1 VSRLNLA
8 AYVDLFR
15 TEAREHLGEM
25 ERVLLALE
33 AAPAPEHFDLLFR
46 GLHTIKGMAAA
57 MGYREVERL
66 AHALESRGDPLR
78 AGREVLRPATLS
90 LLFEGV
96 DLLRHGVETAGD
108 GGTPADPAP
117 MLARLV
123 ADRAGPPGVAPVAA
137 PDGPAPDLPSGPVES
152 VAGEAS
158 ADRVIQVQLTPECPL
173 KGVRALLVLKRLEAV
188 GSIRGTEPPQARW
201 MQDGFTGRFAVTVR
215 AEVGDD
221 ALGDA
226 VRAAGDVARV
236 VVRPA
241 LGGDSGRGA
250 GTRTVRLDAR
260 RLDTLLDLVSEL
272 VITRDRLLRQ
282 VEGAGN
288 RTLSR
293 TAQELGRLVSAMQEE
308 VLHTRLLPVSH
319 VFDRIPRLVR
329 DLAQGLGKEVQLVT
343 AGRELEVDRSLLDS
357 LADPVVHLLR
367 NAIDHGIESPDDRR
381 RAGKPPVGLLQLSAV
396 RERAGIVV
404 RVRDDGRGIDRDV
417 VLRRA
422 RDQGLVPPGTMAL
435 DDEALLR
442 VVAHPGFSTAA
453 RVTTVSGRGVGVDV
467 VSTSVRALGGAVAL
481 ETEVGRGTTFTLRFP
496 VTLAITRALL
506 VRAGGGTYAIPATQ
520 VLETLELDPAMRVAV
535 RGRTGISLRDEV
547 VPVVVLAERFGVA
560 PEPRDA
566 EDGPPPLAVVEVAG
580 RRLAVQL
587 DAVLE
592 QRDIVVKPLEAVRG
606 AAPWFS
612 GATLLG
618 DGTPALIVDVASLS

>member
-1 VSRLNLA
+1 
-8 AYVDLFR
+8 
-15 TEAREHLGEM
+15 M
-25 ERVLLALE
+25 
-33 AAPAPEHFDLLFR
+33 
-46 GLHTIKGMAAA
+46 
-57 MGYREVERL
+57 
-66 AHALESRGDPLR
+66 
-78 AGREVLRPATLS
+78 
-90 LLFEGV
+90 
-96 DLLRHGVETAGD
+96 
-108 GGTPADPAP
+108 
-117 MLARLV
+117 
-123 ADRAGPPGVAPVAA
+123 
-137 PDGPAPDLPSGPVES
+137 
-152 VAGEAS
+152 
-158 ADRVIQVQLTPECPL
+158 
-173 KGVRALLVLKRLEAV
+173 
-188 GSIRGTEPPQARW
+188 
-201 MQDGFTGRFAVTVR
+201 
-215 AEVGDD
+215 
-221 ALGDA
+221 
-226 VRAAGDVARV
+226 
-236 VVRPA
+236 
-241 LGGDSGRGA
+241 
-250 GTRTVRLDAR
+250 RTVRLDAR

-319 VFDRIPRLVR
+319 VFDRFPRLVR
-329 DLAQGLGKEVQLVT
+329 DVAQGLGKEVQLVT
-343 AGRELEVDRSLLDS
+343 VGRDLEVDRSLLDS

-367 NAIDHGIESPDDRR
+367 NAIDHGIEAPADRQ
-381 RAGKPPVGLLQLSAV
+381 RAGKPPAGLLQLSAV

-422 RDQGLVPPGTMAL
+422 REQGMVPPETVAL
-435 DDEALLR
+435 DDEGLLR
-442 VVAHPGFSTAA
+442 VVAHPGFSTAS

-547 VPVVVLAERFGVA
+547 VPVVVLAEQFGVA
-560 PEPRDA
+560 PEPRDG
-566 EDGPPPLAVVEVAG
+566 EDGPPPLAVVEVGG

-592 QRDIVVKPLEAVRG
+592 QGGHAFGHGHFPHGFHCFVFLDHPFDIV
-606 AAPWFS
+606 
-612 GATLLG
+612 
-618 DGTPALIVDVASLS
+618 

>member
-15 TEAREHLGEM
+15 TEAREHLGEL
-25 ERVLLALE
+25 EGTLLALE
-33 AAPAPEHFDLLFR
+33 VAPAPEHFDLLFR
-46 GLHTIKGMAAA
+46 SLHTIKGMAAA
-57 MGYREVERL
+57 MGYREVEQL

-78 AGREVLRPATLS
+78 AGRETLRPATLA

-96 DLLRHGVETAGD
+96 DLLRRGVETAGD
-108 GGTPADPAP
+108 GGTPADPTP

-123 ADRAGPPGVAPVAA
+123 ADRAGPQGATPAPDQVAA
-137 PDGPAPDLPSGPVES
+137 PAVHAPDPVTTPAPT
-152 VAGEAS
+152 
-158 ADRVIQVQLTPECPL
+158 DRVVQVHLTPECPL
-173 KGVRALLVLKRLEAV
+173 KGVRALLVLKRLEAL
-188 GSIRGTEPPQARW
+188 GSIRGTEPPQVRW
-201 MQDGFTGRFAVTVR
+201 TQDGFTGRFAVTVR
-215 AEVGDD
+215 SGAGDD

-241 LGGDSGRGA
+241 LGGDGGRGA
-250 GTRTVRLDAR
+250 GMRTVRLDAR

-282 VEGAGN
+282 VEGAGD
-288 RTLSR
+288 RALSR
-293 TAQELGRLVSAMQEE
+293 TAQELGRLVSAMQDE

-319 VFDRIPRLVR
+319 VFDRFPRLVR
-329 DLAQGLGKEVQLVT
+329 DVAQGLGKEVQLVT
-343 AGRELEVDRSLLDS
+343 AGRDLEVDRSLLDS

-367 NAIDHGIESPDDRR
+367 NAIDHGIEAPDERR
-381 RAGKPPVGLLQLSAV
+381 RAGKPPAGLLQLSAV

-422 RDQGLVPPGTMAL
+422 RDQGLVPPGTVAL
-435 DDEALLR
+435 DDEGLLR

-506 VRAGGGTYAIPATQ
+506 VRAGGATYAIPATQ

-547 VPVVVLAERFGVA
+547 VPVVVLAEQFGGA
-560 PEPRDA
+560 PEPRDG
-566 EDGPPPLAVVEVAG
+566 EDGPPPLAVVEVGG

>member
-1 VSRLNLA
+1 MSRLNLA

-25 ERVLLALE
+25 ERTLLALE

-57 MGYREVERL
+57 MGYRDVERL

-78 AGREVLRPATLS
+78 AGREVLRPATLA

-96 DLLRHGVETAGD
+96 DLLRSGVETAGD
-108 GGTPADPAP
+108 GGTPTDPTP
-117 MLARLV
+117 MVARLV
-123 ADRAGPPGVAPVAA
+123 ADRAGTPTAAAPAAPGAPASAPPADAGDPVAGQA
-137 PDGPAPDLPSGPVES
+137 P
-152 VAGEAS
+152 
-158 ADRVIQVQLTPECPL
+158 ADRVVQVQLTPECPL
-173 KGVRALLVLKRLEAV
+173 KGVRALLVLKRLEAL
-188 GSIRGTEPPQARW
+188 GTIRGTEPPQARW
-201 MQDGFTGRFAVTVR
+201 LNDGFTGRFAVTVR
-215 AEVGDD
+215 AGAGDD

-241 LGGDSGRGA
+241 LAGDSGPAA

-282 VEGAGN
+282 VEGAGD
-288 RTLSR
+288 RALSR

-319 VFDRIPRLVR
+319 VFDRFPRLVR
-329 DLAQGLGKEVQLVT
+329 DVAQGLKKEVQLVT
-343 AGRELEVDRSLLDS
+343 AGRDLEVDRSLLDS

-367 NAIDHGIESPDDRR
+367 NAIDHGIESPDERR
-381 RAGKPPVGLLQLSAV
+381 RAGKPPAGLLQLSAV

-422 RDQGLVPPGTMAL
+422 REQGLVPPGTVAL
-435 DDEALLR
+435 DDEGLLR

-481 ETEVGRGTTFTLRFP
+481 ETEVGRGTTFILRFP

-520 VLETLELDPAMRVAV
+520 VLETLELDPAMRVVV
-535 RGRTGISLRDEV
+535 RGRSGISLRDEV
-547 VPVVVLAERFGVA
+547 VPVVVLAEQFGLP
-560 PEPRDA
+560 PEPRDG
-566 EDGPPPLAVVEVAG
+566 EDGPPPVAVVEAGG

-587 DAVLE
+587 DAILE
-592 QRDIVVKPLEAVRG
+592 QRDIVVKPLETVRG

>member
-1 VSRLNLA
+1 MSRLNLA

-25 ERVLLALE
+25 ERTLLALE
-33 AAPAPEHFDLLFR
+33 VGPAPEHFDLLFR
-46 GLHTIKGMAAA
+46 ALHTIKGMAAA
-57 MGYREVERL
+57 MGYREVERI

-78 AGREVLRPATLS
+78 AGREVLRPATLA

-96 DLLRHGVETAGD
+96 DLLRRGVEAAGE
-108 GGTPADPAP
+108 GGTPTDPTP
-117 MLARLV
+117 MLARLL
-123 ADRAGPPGVAPVAA
+123 ADRAGAQGAA
-137 PDGPAPDLPSGPVES
+137 PPAVPTVSPETHAPDSTAAPAP
-152 VAGEAS
+152 
-158 ADRVIQVQLTPECPL
+158 ADRVVQVQLTPECPL
-173 KGVRALLVLKRLEAV
+173 KGVRALLVLKRLEAL

-201 MQDGFTGRFAVTVR
+201 LQDGFTGRFAVTVR
-215 AEVGDD
+215 AGAGDD

-236 VVRPA
+236 VVRPV
-241 LGGDSGRGA
+241 LGGDAGRSA

-282 VEGAGN
+282 VEGAGD
-288 RTLSR
+288 RALSR
-293 TAQELGRLVSAMQEE
+293 TAQELGRLVSAMQDE

-319 VFDRIPRLVR
+319 VFDRFPRLVR
-329 DLAQGLGKEVQLVT
+329 DVAQGLGKEVQLVT
-343 AGRELEVDRSLLDS
+343 AGRDLEVDRSLLDS

-367 NAIDHGIESPDDRR
+367 NAIDHGIESPDERR
-381 RAGKPPVGLLQLSAV
+381 RAGKPPAGLLQLSAV

-422 RDQGLVPPGTMAL
+422 REQGLVPPGTVAL
-435 DDEALLR
+435 DDEGLLR

-481 ETEVGRGTTFTLRFP
+481 ETEVGRGTTFMLRFP

-520 VLETLELDPAMRVAV
+520 VLETLELDPAMRVVV
-535 RGRTGISLRDEV
+535 RGRSGISLRDEV
-547 VPVVVLAERFGVA
+547 VPVVVLAEQFGVP
-560 PEPRDA
+560 PEPRDG
-566 EDGPPPLAVVEVAG
+566 EDGPPPLAVVEAGG

-592 QRDIVVKPLEAVRG
+592 QRDIVVKPLETVRG

>member
-25 ERVLLALE
+25 ERTLLALE

-57 MGYREVERL
+57 MGFREVERL

-78 AGREVLRPATLS
+78 AGREVLRPATLA

-96 DLLRHGVETAGD
+96 DLLRSGVETAGE
-108 GGTPADPAP
+108 GGTPTDPTP

-123 ADRAGPPGVAPVAA
+123 ADRAGTQTSAPPASPGASASAPPADGGDPGAGHA
-137 PDGPAPDLPSGPVES
+137 P
-152 VAGEAS
+152 
-158 ADRVIQVQLTPECPL
+158 ADRVVQVQLTPECPL
-173 KGVRALLVLKRLEAV
+173 KGVRALLVLKRLEAL
-188 GSIRGTEPPQARW
+188 GTIRGTEPPQARW
-201 MQDGFTGRFAVTVR
+201 TQDGFTGRFAVTVR

-241 LGGDSGRGA
+241 LGGDSSRTA

-282 VEGAGN
+282 VEGAGD
-288 RTLSR
+288 RALSR

-319 VFDRIPRLVR
+319 VFARFPRLVR
-329 DLAQGLGKEVQLVT
+329 DVAQGLGKEVQLVT
-343 AGRELEVDRSLLDS
+343 AGRDLEVDRSLLDS

-367 NAIDHGIESPDDRR
+367 NAIDHGIESPDERR
-381 RAGKPPVGLLQLSAV
+381 RVGKPAAGLLQLSAV

-422 RDQGLVPPGTMAL
+422 REQGLVPPGTVAL
-435 DDEALLR
+435 DDEGLLR

-481 ETEVGRGTTFTLRFP
+481 ETEVGRGTTFILRFP

-520 VLETLELDPAMRVAV
+520 VLETLELDPAMRVVV
-535 RGRTGISLRDEV
+535 RGRSGISLRDEV
-547 VPVVVLAERFGVA
+547 VPVVVLAEQFGVP
-560 PEPRDA
+560 PEPRDGD
-566 EDGPPPLAVVEVAG
+566 DGPPPLAVVEVGG

-587 DAVLE
+587 DAILE
-592 QRDIVVKPLEAVRG
+592 QRDIVVKPLETVRG